1 MLPQNT
7 TKHKYFLPG
16 GESMPKPM
24 SFSYYTC
31 EEVAAMLKITTQ
43 TVYDWIAAGK
53 LPAIKIG
60 KSYRIERGGVEALI
74 NRGRVSSKK

>member
-1 MLPQNT
+1 
-7 TKHKYFLPG
+7 
-16 GESMPKPM
+16 MPKPM
-24 SFSYYTC
+24 PFSYYTC

-60 KSYRIERGGVEALI
+60 KSYRIEEGDIEALI
-74 NRGRVSSKK
+74 NRCRISSKQ

>member
-1 MLPQNT
+1 
-7 TKHKYFLPG
+7 
-16 GESMPKPM
+16 MPKPM

-60 KSYRIERGGVEALI
+60 KSYRIEEGDVKDLI
-74 NRGRVSSKK
+74 NRRRTPSKQ

>member
-1 MLPQNT
+1 
-7 TKHKYFLPG
+7 
-16 GESMPKPM
+16 MPKPM

-60 KSYRIERGGVEALI
+60 KSYRIEKGDVEDLI
-74 NRGRVSSKK
+74 NRRRTPSKQ

>member
-1 MLPQNT
+1 
-7 TKHKYFLPG
+7 
-16 GESMPKPM
+16 MPKPM

-74 NRGRVSSKK
+74 NRGRVSSKKIKKPPRGGGKGNG